1 MKESIGIIGYGN
13 MGSAIGQRLK
23 SKFQVWAFDKD
34 KGKTENL
41 SDIKVA
47 QDTLNLISAVIAV
60 ILSVKPQDFGEVL
73 KEIKND
79 IDAKLVISI
88 AAGISTGYIE
98 SRLGRVRV
106 IRVMP
111 NLPAKVGKGM
121 ICLCKGSY
129 TCEKDLDFAKELF
142 DNLGETMLVE
152 ENLMNAVTAVSGSGP
167 GYFYHLIQEMPKED
181 WENYAKA
188 EFIPTLTAS
197 AQRVGFSPRQAK
209 RLAELTAEGS
219 IALLQETGI
228 SPAELCRQVT
238 SRGGTT
244 EAGLRVLRGIDSLA
258 DSVSAALKRAKEL
271 ARE

>member
-1 MKESIGIIGYGN
+1 

-98 SRLGRVRV
+98 SRLGRVG
-106 IRVMP
+106 
-111 NLPAKVGKGM
+111 L
-121 ICLCKGSY
+121 
-129 TCEKDLDFAKELF
+129 
-142 DNLGETMLVE
+142 
-152 ENLMNAVTAVSGSGP
+152 SG
-167 GYFYHLIQEMPKED
+167 
-181 WENYAKA
+181 
-188 EFIPTLTAS
+188 
-197 AQRVGFSPRQAK
+197 
-209 RLAELTAEGS
+209 
-219 IALLQETGI
+219 
-228 SPAELCRQVT
+228 
-238 SRGGTT
+238 
-244 EAGLRVLRGIDSLA
+244 
-258 DSVSAALKRAKEL
+258 
-271 ARE
+271 

>member
-1 MKESIGIIGYGN
+1 MKENIGIIGYGN

-41 SDIKVA
+41 SDIKIA
-47 QDTLNLISAVIAV
+47 GDILNLISAVIAV

-121 ICLCKGSY
+121 ICLCKGNFAS
-129 TCEKDLDFAKELF
+129 EKDLDFAKELF

-167 GYFYHLIQEMPKED
+167 GYFYHLIQGKKKEEWEDYGRDVFVPKLSEAARGIGF
-181 WENYAKA
+181 N
-188 EFIPTLTAS
+188 L
-197 AQRVGFSPRQAK
+197 AQAQL
-209 RLAELTAEGS
+209 LAARTVEGS
-219 IALLQETGI
+219 IALLEETGI

-238 SRGGTT
+238 SKGGTT

-258 DSVSAALKRAKEL
+258 DTVSAALKRAEEL
-271 ARE
+271 SRS